1 MTKGIGPRSRR
12 GAAVFLLALWA
23 CGGGGLDQE
32 VPPPA
37 PPPDADRELW
47 GVHLELHESGIEARV
62 EMPYLRDDEARQTS
76 WADSGAQVAFYDMA
90 GHLNSQLSAG
100 LLTLERGPG
109 LVTLGRGVVAMAPE
123 SLEVRADT
131 LVWEQGLGK
140 LTIPGRA
147 VLSAPQGREE
157 GEDLQTGL
165 DFAEWSMRQVV
176 GQWRGEGYQ
185 VRISA
190 RGERGHRLGRTFS
203 ADYDSITLDWEGVR
217 ITSGR
222 ASFSSGQGRAYF
234 SGGVQAT
241 DSTRTFAA
249 GELECRLAEEE
260 VVARVAVH
268 LEETDLRLW
277 ADELRQQRRARTWQ
291 AWGVPARIDR
301 GERAIQARQFSYQ
314 EEGDQVEAIG
324 EVVFR
329 EGGRR
334 LAAGKLSYAHAAG
347 QLEAS
352 AEVTLEDPAF
362 EGVATGSTLSYDL
375 NTQQVRLRGNP
386 RLQRHTGEELRL
398 SAGELDFALE
408 EKELRGRDG
417 FEVQGGAAQLHS
429 QEGRYRSDLEE
440 LSLSGEAQLRHTR
453 GELHTLLRADSLL
466 VKLEEG
472 RLVQVR
478 APAALQG
485 TFQVLPDQ
493 AGGLEAGQGVAFL
506 EGGELVRLELDGG
519 AEVLRQQGGEASR
532 FRGRQVILY
541 FGQGQLQRVAI
552 EGEAEL
558 WARLK
563 EQGGAAALNHVKGE
577 KLEVQ
582 VAEDNT
588 FQMHGSAGTYYPP
601 PEE

>member
-1 MTKGIGPRSRR
+1 MSTATRPRSLW
-12 GAAVFLLALWA
+12 GAAVFLLGLWA

-32 VPPPA
+32 TPPPA

-47 GVHLELHESGIEARV
+47 GVRLELHQPGIEARV
-62 EMPYLRDDEARQTS
+62 EAPYLRDDEEEQTS
-76 WADSGAQVAFYDMA
+76 WADSGAQVAFYDSA

-100 LLTLERGPG
+100 LLTIERGPG
-109 LVTLGRGVVAMAPE
+109 RCTLGQGVVATAPE

-131 LVWEQGLGK
+131 LVWEQEVGK

-147 VLSAPQGREE
+147 TLSAPQGREE
-157 GEDLQTGL
+157 GEGLQTGL
-165 DFAEWSMRQVV
+165 DFAEWSMRQVE
-176 GQWRGEGYQ
+176 GQWRGEGYE

-190 RGERGHRLGRTFS
+190 RGESGHRLGRTFS
-203 ADYDSITLDWEGVR
+203 ADYDSATLYWEGVR
-217 ITSGR
+217 VTSGR
-222 ASFSSGQGRAYF
+222 ASFASSQGRAFF
-234 SGGVQAT
+234 SGGVQGA

-260 VVARVAVH
+260 VVARIEVR
-268 LEETDLRLW
+268 LEQTDLRLW

-291 AWGVPARIDR
+291 AWGEPARIER
-301 GERAIQARQFSYQ
+301 GQRSIQARQFSYQ
-314 EEGDQVEAIG
+314 EEGDQVEAVG

-329 EGGRR
+329 EGERR
-334 LAAGKLSYAHAAG
+334 LAAGELRYAHAAG
-347 QLEAS
+347 QLEAG

-362 EGVATGSTLSYDL
+362 EGVATGSQLSYDL

-408 EKELRGRDG
+408 EKELSGRDG
-417 FEVQGGAAQLHS
+417 FEVRGSAAQLHG

-440 LSLSGEAQLRHTR
+440 LSLSGQAQLRHEQ
-453 GELHTLLRADSLL
+453 GELRTLLRADSLL
-466 VKLEEG
+466 VKLEGG
-472 RLVQVR
+472 RLAQVR

-493 AGGLEAGQGVAFL
+493 AGWLEAGQGVAFL
-506 EGGELVRLELDGG
+506 EGGELVRLELGGG

-532 FRGRQVILY
+532 FRGRQVTLY
-541 FGQGQLQRVAI
+541 FGQGRLQRVAI

-563 EQGGAAALNHVKGE
+563 EQGRPPALNHVKGE

-588 FQMHGSAGTYYPP
+588 FEMSGSEGTYYPP